1 MGPLRLLKQ
10 EVAFFGVDGCWMEQK
25 GKTTIKIVKDNNTS
39 NFCQSAS
46 SITYVEVVKTLFID
60 LQLSWIMDI
69 PQYALSIH
77 ALLLLVSQSSR
88 ERLLHLAH
96 VSTFNSIATVNFD
109 FFLF

>member
-1 MGPLRLLKQ
+1 MGPLRLPKR